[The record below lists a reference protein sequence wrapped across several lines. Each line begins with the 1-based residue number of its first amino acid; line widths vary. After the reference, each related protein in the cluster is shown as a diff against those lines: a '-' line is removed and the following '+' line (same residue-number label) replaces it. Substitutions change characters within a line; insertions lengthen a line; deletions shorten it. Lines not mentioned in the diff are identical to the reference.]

1 MSSQTQPHPNPS
13 NPNPSEDQARRTTEA
28 EAAFTASLS
37 SIGNNHDGPLRARA
51 SLLHANA
58 TALSKQE
65 NDVARATEDLGRS
78 NGELEGAADKAREGL
93 KEIGDVQNWAEV
105 IERELLVLEE
115 VVRGVE
121 EKIEE
126 QEEGV
131 DEDDGG
137 GEQRGD
143 GGVDRKGGE
152 NGNGNGNGESNGWLK
167 WW

>member
-1 MSSQTQPHPNPS
+1 MSSQTQPHPNHPTQD
-13 NPNPSEDQARRTTEA
+13 PSEEDQTRRTTEA
-28 EAAFTASLS
+28 KTAFTASLS
-37 SIGNNHDGPLRARA
+37 SIGNNHDAPLRARA

-65 NDVARATEDLGRS
+65 TDVARATEDLGRS

-126 QEEGV
+126 QEGGV
-131 DEDDGG
+131 DGDDRG

-143 GGVDRKGGE
+143 DGVGRRGD
-152 NGNGNGNGESNGWLK
+152 GNGSGNGEGSGWLK

>member
-1 MSSQTQPHPNPS
+1 MSSQTQPLPNPS
-13 NPNPSEDQARRTTEA
+13 NPDSEEDQARRTTEA
-28 EAAFTASLS
+28 KTAFTASLS
-37 SIGNNHDGPLRARA
+37 SIGNNHDAPLRARA

-58 TALSKQE
+58 TALSQQE
-65 NDVARATEDLGRS
+65 NDIVQATEDLGRS

-115 VVRGVE
+115 VVKGVE

-126 QEEGV
+126 QEGGV
-131 DEDDGG
+131 DGDGA
-137 GEQRGD
+137 EQRGND
-143 GGVDRKGGE
+143 GVGRRVDGNG
-152 NGNGNGNGESNGWLK
+152 NGNGNGNGESSGWLK